1 MGGKHAHSTSHGHRH
16 DDHAHEHAHSLDG
29 HDDHGHGHD
38 AHGQDGHDHAGH
50 GHGVPKNLPS
60 RKLLMALALTGGFLL
75 VEALAGVLT
84 HSLALLSDAAHMLT
98 DTAALALALTAQRLA
113 ERPRSSRHTYGYKR
127 VETLAALANGV
138 ALAGSSFFIVREGI
152 ARWSSPTEIR
162 GVAMFVVASLGLLV
176 NLLSAKV
183 LAHGHGE
190 SNANVRAALA
200 HVLADAAGS
209 VAAMVA
215 GVLIV
220 FFHLTRADSVVSIV
234 LSLLVLYSAY
244 KIVRDS
250 SRVLME
256 GVPSGLD
263 VEAIEAMVAAV
274 PGVESVHD
282 LHVWEIAEGAP
293 VMTVHVVLAEGG
305 HGVEVVERVRSK
317 IRKELELTHVTV
329 QPEAPRTTRLLPAS
343 SLTKKRA

>member
-1 MGGKHAHSTSHGHRH
+1 M
-16 DDHAHEHAHSLDG
+16 
-29 HDDHGHGHD
+29 
-38 AHGQDGHDHAGH
+38 
-50 GHGVPKNLPS
+50 
-60 RKLLMALALTGGFLL
+60 
-75 VEALAGVLT
+75 EALAGVLT

-127 VETLAALANGV
+127 VETLAALVNGI

-152 ARWSSPTEIR
+152 ARWSSPTEVR
-162 GVAMFVVASLGLLV
+162 GVAMFVVASLGLVV

-183 LAHGHGE
+183 LAHGQGE

-220 FFHLTRADSVVSIV
+220 FFDLTRADSVVSIA
-234 LSLLVLYSAY
+234 LSFLVLYSAY

-263 VEAIEAMVAAV
+263 VEAIEALIAAV
-274 PGVESVHD
+274 PGVASVHD
-282 LHVWEIAEGAP
+282 LHVWEIAEG
-293 VMTVHVVLAEGG
+293 L
-305 HGVEVVERVRSK
+305 RS
-317 IRKELELTHVTV
+317 
-329 QPEAPRTTRLLPAS
+329 
-343 SLTKKRA
+343 